1 MRVSLR
7 ASDAISFWSTNLIN
21 EADVGQEAEFEA
33 AWRAWSTFHSITG
46 FQRDTSLA
54 LELTAELPTDAV
66 LSRWL
71 AEPIGA
77 LLVPASLFQPTLDE
91 KLELPPRH
99 QAFLF
104 SALRNGK
111 SVFSIKN
118 ILNDN

>member
-1 MRVSLR
+1 MWVRVPLG
-7 ASDAISFWSTNLIN
+7 ASDAVAFWPNELQN
-21 EADVGQEAEFEA
+21 EADVGQEAKFEA

-46 FQRDTSLA
+46 FQREASLA
-54 LELTAELPTDAV
+54 LELTAELPADAV

-77 LLVPASLFQPTLDE
+77 LLVPVNLLQRTSNG

-104 SALRNGK
+104 SVLRNGMFVLLSCK
-111 SVFSIKN
+111 I
-118 ILNDN
+118 

>member
-1 MRVSLR
+1 MRVPLK
-7 ASDAISFWSTNLIN
+7 ASDAVAFWSKNLLN
-21 EADVGQEAEFEA
+21 EAGEGQEVEFEA

-46 FQRDTSLA
+46 FQKDASLA

-77 LLVPASLFQPTLDE
+77 LLVPVSLLQPTADG

-111 SVFSIKN
+111 LV
-118 ILNDN
+118 LL